1 MRGALAAAQ
10 AKQVEEF
17 LGTSQNFNPL
27 MAMAADYVVVEAEK
41 LVKRGEIAP
50 EQIHASGIFV
60 DGIYL
65 EK

>member
-1 MRGALAAAQ
+1 
-10 AKQVEEF
+10 
-17 LGTSQNFNPL
+17 
-27 MAMAADYVVVEAEK
+27 
-41 LVKRGEIAP
+41 LVKNGEIAP